1 MDEHEAA
8 MLTDMRVTQNGVCVD
23 DMEQEKLRDSHV
35 KKQKQTAVLSSGRK
49 AMAVYWGEAGCCA

>member
-23 DMEQEKLRDSHV
+23 DMEQEKLRDSH
-35 KKQKQTAVLSSGRK
+35 
-49 AMAVYWGEAGCCA
+49 GEKLKER